1 MQTISIILLPDSKEK
16 FVVEAI
22 ETALNQ
28 SFQNYEIL
36 VPANVFIKEVYQN
49 IKALNSSKIKLIQTQ
64 GSLSYS
70 EKLKELINSANSD
83 YITFLHPDDL
93 LKKEALANKSSFVQ
107 DHSLYDAIFNF
118 VEQETL
124 NEKCSYALRKVVS
137 TRTPHEILNFLF
149 YNPNNIYRSGT
160 VIKKSTLANL
170 DLFDNFDSEQIVRA
184 INIYLTLNSN
194 IHIINEPLVKAG
206 VLIPPQET
214 DKKPVYYVEFAKTL
228 ELYEKISSEE
238 LFLNIFGEADRFKG
252 LIKDNLVSFFVALMA
267 VETENDEHRFFGM
280 NRLCEIYKDSA
291 LVQEIQQKTRFT
303 HKNFIDLFAKQR
315 IIRNDNVDK
324 EIQNIPYNPVICQK
338 IKEFTEENQHKK
350 ICFYGA
356 GMLARIITEHFDLS
370 DLNILGFIDRDTN
383 KRGQKLNGYTIYSID
398 DIQDLNPDLMVL
410 TVLENKYLYTLLN
423 ELKLEKSLKFDIIY
437 DLFTE
442 DCVYIKE
449 KNGLIQK
456 QLDLIE
462 KLYDDVKKEKDNCQN
477 WVNNILGESNNLLN
491 TVFEKAFGNN
501 NEKLI
506 FQKYDNP
513 MVSIIIP
520 VYNNFRH
527 TYTCL
532 YSILKNTKNISYE
545 VIIADDNSNDVTTT
559 LDNYID
565 GVIHIKNKNNLG
577 FLRNCKNAASQA
589 NGKYLLFLNND
600 TFVADNW
607 LEPLVNLMENDETIG
622 LSGSKLVYPDGTL
635 QEAGGIIWNDATGA
649 NYGKFQDPNFSEFN
663 YVKDVDYISGASI
676 ITRKSLWDK
685 TGGFDESFSPCY
697 YEDTDYA
704 FTVRS
709 MGYRVVCQPKSVVI
723 HFEGKSHGTDINSGF
738 KSYQAINKDKFYEK
752 WKSVLNKDHFAPGQN
767 FFLARDR
774 GHKKKNILVIDYK
787 IPSYDKDA
795 GSRATYNHLKLFV
808 KMGLNVKYIGND
820 FIEKEPYTT
829 ELMQMGIEVLSGKYY
844 KYYWE
849 KWMQQNMKH
858 FEHVY
863 INRPDVTIKYIDIIK
878 KHSDAKIIYHGHDLH
893 HIREYLRYQIEKDEE
908 ILKRVDYFK
917 SLELEVFNKSDVIVS
932 LNDAETQVIKGL
944 TKNKPV
950 YTIPIFCYDKFK
962 QDIKPFEE
970 RNSLLFIGGFLHKP
984 NVDGV
989 QWFVENIFDK
999 VKQNIPDIKLYIAG
1013 SNATEY
1019 IKKLNSDDIIVKGY
1033 VSDEE
1038 LNQLYN
1044 DVKMVVIPLRYGAG
1058 VKGKTIEAIYNLTPI
1073 VSTSIGIEGCPEIT
1087 TIINPKDTAE
1097 NFADEIIDLYNNNQ
1111 KLEQISRSYE
1121 NYIKTY
1127 FSTDYGIKAFEKA
1140 FGLDINLTV
1149 LPS

>member
-1 MQTISIILLPDSKEK
+1 MQTISIILLPYSKEK
-16 FVVEAI
+16 FVMESVDSV
-22 ETALNQ
+22 LNQ
-28 SFQNYEIL
+28 SFQNFELII
-36 VPANVFIKEVYQN
+36 PTNVFTKQTYQK
-49 IKALNSSKIKLIQTQ
+49 IEFLNSSKIKLVQTLA
-64 GSLSYS
+64 SLSYS
-70 EKLKELINSANSD
+70 AKLKESINNASND
-83 YITFLHPDDL
+83 YVTFLHPDDL
-93 LKKEALANKSSFVQ
+93 LDKNALTNKLNAVQ
-107 DHSLYDAIFNF
+107 HNKLYDALFNF

-124 NEKCSYALRKVVS
+124 NEKCDYALCKVIS
-137 TRTPHEILNFLF
+137 NRTSQEILNFLF
-149 YNPNNIYRSGT
+149 YNLNNTYRTGT
-160 VIKKSTLANL
+160 IIKKATLTNL
-170 DLFDNFDSEQIVRA
+170 DLFDKFESEQIIRA
-184 INIYLTLNSN
+184 VIIYLVLNRN
-194 IHIINEPLVKAG
+194 IHIINEPLVKTRI
-206 VLIPPQET
+206 LLPPQEV
-214 DKKPVYYVEFAKTL
+214 DKKPIYYLEFSKTL
-228 ELYEKISSEE
+228 ELYENIYSED
-238 LFLNIFGEADRFKG
+238 LFLKIFGEADRFKG
-252 LIKDNLVSFFVALMA
+252 LIKDNLIPFFIALMA
-267 VETENDEHRFFGM
+267 VETENDEHRFYGM
-280 NRLCEIYKDSA
+280 NRLCEIYKDSS
-291 LVQEIQQKTRFT
+291 LVEEIQQKTRFT

-324 EIQNIPYNPVICQK
+324 EIQNIPYNSVICQK
-338 IKEFTEENQHKK
+338 IKEFIEENQHKK

-356 GMLARIITEHFDLS
+356 GILARIITEHFDLS
-370 DLNILGFIDRDTN
+370 DLNILGFIDRDIN
-383 KRGQKLNGYTIYSID
+383 KRGQNLNGYTIYSID
-398 DIQDLNPDLMVL
+398 DIQDLNPDIMVL

-442 DCVYIKE
+442 DCVHIKE
-449 KNGLIQK
+449 KNALIQK

-477 WVNNILGESNNLLN
+477 WINNILNESNNLLDI
-491 TVFEKAFGNN
+491 VFEKAFGTNN
-501 NEKLI
+501 QKLK
-506 FQKYDNP
+506 FQKHNNP

-532 YSILKNTKNISYE
+532 YSIFKNTKNTSYE
-545 VIIADDNSNDVTTT
+545 VIIADDNSSDATST
-559 LDNYID
+559 LNNYID
-565 GVIHIKNKNNLG
+565 GVIHIKNNNNLG
-577 FLRNCKNAASQA
+577 FLRNCKNAAAQA

-607 LEPLVNLMENDETIG
+607 LEPLVNLMEEDETIG

-649 NYGKFQDPNFSEFN
+649 NYGKFQDPNFSEYN

-676 ITRKSLWDK
+676 ITRKTLWDK
-685 TGGFDESFSPCY
+685 VGGFDERFSPCY

-709 MGYRVVCQPKSVVI
+709 LGYRVVYQPQSVVI
-723 HFEGKSHGTDINSGF
+723 HFEGKSHGTDIASGF
-738 KSYQAINKDKFYEK
+738 KNYQIVNKDKFYEK
-752 WKSVLNKDHFAPGQN
+752 WKSVLEKEHFAPEQN

-774 GHKKKNILVIDYK
+774 GSKKKNILVIDYK
-787 IPSYDKDA
+787 IPSYDRDA
-795 GSRATYNHLKLFV
+795 GSRATYNHLKLFI

-820 FIEKEPYTT
+820 FIEKEPYAT

-858 FEHVY
+858 FEYVY

-893 HIREYLRYQIEKDEE
+893 HVREYLRYQIEKDKE

-932 LNDAETQVIKGL
+932 LNDSETQVIKGL
-944 TKNKPV
+944 ADNKTV

-962 QDIKPFEE
+962 QEVKPFNE
-970 RNSLLFIGGFLHKP
+970 RNDLLFIGGFLHKP
-984 NVDGV
+984 NVDSV

-1019 IKKLNSDDIIVKGY
+1019 IKQLNSDNIIIKGY

-1087 TIINPKDTAE
+1087 SIINPKDTADS
-1097 NFADEIIDLYNNNQ
+1097 FADEIVELYSNNQ
-1111 KLEQISRSYE
+1111 KLEQISRNYE
-1121 NYIKTY
+1121 HYIKTY

-1140 FGLDINLTV
+1140 FGLDILT
-1149 LPS
+1149 

>member
-1 MQTISIILLPDSKEK
+1 MQIISIILLPDSKEK
-16 FVVEAI
+16 FVIESINSAI
-22 ETALNQ
+22 NQ
-28 SFQNYEIL
+28 SFQNFELII
-36 VPANVFIKEVYQN
+36 PANVFTKQIYQK
-49 IKALNSSKIKLIQTQ
+49 IEALSSSKIKLIQTP
-64 GSLSYS
+64 GNISYS
-70 EKLKELINSANSD
+70 EKLKKLINSANAD

-93 LKKEALANKSSFVQ
+93 LEKNVLTNKLSVIQGNAS
-107 DHSLYDAIFNF
+107 YDAIFNF
-118 VEQETL
+118 VKQETL
-124 NEKCSYALRKVVS
+124 NEKCNYALHRTVS
-137 TRTPHEILNFLF
+137 NRTSHEILNYLF
-149 YNPNNIYRSGT
+149 YNLNNIYRSGT
-160 VIKKSTLANL
+160 IIKKVTLANL
-170 DLFDNFDSEQIVRA
+170 DLFNKFNSDQIIRT
-184 INIYLTLNSN
+184 ITIYLALNRN
-194 IHIINEPLVKAG
+194 IHVINEPLVKSR

-214 DKKPVYYVEFAKTL
+214 DKKPVYYLEFLKTL
-228 ELYEKISSEE
+228 ELYEGISSEE
-238 LFLNIFGEADRFKG
+238 LFLSIFVEADRFKG

-267 VETENDEHRFFGM
+267 VEAENDEHRFYGM
-280 NRLCEIYKDSA
+280 SKLCEIYKDSA

-356 GMLARIITEHFDLS
+356 GLLARIITEHFDLS
-370 DLNILGFIDRDTN
+370 DLNIQGFIDRDIN

-398 DIQDLNPDLMVL
+398 DIQDLNPDLMLL

-462 KLYDDVKKEKDNCQN
+462 KLYDDVKKEKNNCQN
-477 WVNNILGESNNLLN
+477 RINNILSESNSLLN
-491 TVFEKAFGNN
+491 TVFEKAFSNN
-501 NEKLI
+501 NKKLE
-506 FQKYDNP
+506 FQKYNNP

-545 VIIADDNSNDVTTT
+545 VIIADDNSNDATTK

-565 GVIHIKNKNNLG
+565 GVIHVKNKSNIG
-577 FLRNCKNAASQA
+577 FLCNCNNAAAQA

-607 LEPLVNLMENDETIG
+607 LEPLVNLLENDETIG
-622 LSGSKLVYPDGTL
+622 LSGSKLVYPDGIL

-649 NYGKFQDPNFSEFN
+649 NYGKFQDPDFSEYN

-676 ITRKSLWDK
+676 ITRKSLWNK
-685 TGGFDESFSPCY
+685 TGGFDQSFSPCY

-704 FTVRS
+704 FTIRS
-709 MGYRVVCQPKSVVI
+709 MGYRVVYQPKSVVI

-738 KSYQAINKDKFYEK
+738 KSYQAVNKEKFYKK
-752 WKSVLNKDHFAPGQN
+752 WRSVLNKDHFAPSNN

-787 IPSYDKDA
+787 VPSYDKDA
-795 GSRATYNHLKLFV
+795 GSRATYNHLKLFL

-849 KWMQQNMKH
+849 KWMQKNLKY
-858 FEHVY
+858 FDYIY

-878 KHSDAKIIYHGHDLH
+878 KHSSAKIIYHGHDLH
-893 HIREYLRYQIEKDEE
+893 HVREYLRYQIEKNEE

-917 SLELEVFNKSDVIVS
+917 SLELEVFNKCDVIVS
-932 LNDAETQVIKGL
+932 LNDSESKIIKGL
-944 TKNKPV
+944 AKNKPV

-962 QDIKPFEE
+962 QDIKPFDK
-970 RNSLLFIGGFLHKP
+970 RNGLLFVGGFLHKP

-999 VKQNIPDIKLYIAG
+999 VKQNISDIKLYIAG

-1019 IKKLNSDDIIVKGY
+1019 IKQLNSDDIIVKGY

-1044 DVKMVVIPLRYGAG
+1044 NVKMVIIPLRYGAG

-1073 VSTSIGIEGCPEIT
+1073 VSTGIGIEGCPEI
-1087 TIINPKDTAE
+1087 ISIVNPKDTPD
-1097 NFADEIIDLYNNNQ
+1097 NFADEIIGLYNNNRQ
-1111 KLEQISRSYE
+1111 LEQISKSYE
-1121 NYIKTY
+1121 SYIKTY
-1127 FSTDYGIKAFEKA
+1127 FSTDYGIKAFQNVFE
-1140 FGLDINLTV
+1140 LISPICL
-1149 LPS
+1149 